1 MYGPSTWTKLNVMRG
16 SGASSGFAFGPTV
29 DAGVAC
35 AWIRWLAVKAREKI
49 RNWRNMRVGEAGMRV
64 SSRCR
69 FERNTGWFLAAED
82 RLLRAT
88 ILVPDSRTIG
98 SHPAVL

>member
-1 MYGPSTWTKLNVMRG
+1 MYGPSTWTKLNVTRG
-16 SGASSGFAFGPTV
+16 SGASTGFAFATTV

-35 AWIRWLAVKAREKI
+35 AWVRWLAVKAREKI

-69 FERNTGWFLAAED
+69 FERNTGAVLSAED
-82 RLLRAT
+82 RFFVRKN
-88 ILVPDSRTIG
+88 SRLHSRMIG
-98 SHPAVL
+98 SHPADR